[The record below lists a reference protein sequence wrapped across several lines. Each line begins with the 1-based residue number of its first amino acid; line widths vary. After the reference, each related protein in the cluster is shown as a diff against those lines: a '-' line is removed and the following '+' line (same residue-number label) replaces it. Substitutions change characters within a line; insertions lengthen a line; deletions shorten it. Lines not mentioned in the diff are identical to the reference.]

1 MHTVKTLIRKII
13 NSFVP
18 TENLVDSKKK
28 WNSLA
33 EKNAAYFVMTDYG
46 EGITEEQFRTS
57 GMKNYEQLIGND
69 SLITSRLSPFGSKDV
84 MEIGCGIGR
93 ITEFLSKNFKTV
105 SAVDISEEMVR
116 KGSQRLSGS
125 KNIVFKATDGTS
137 FPFTSSSF
145 DFVFSFIVFQ
155 HMPDTQT
162 IEKNIAE
169 ISRVLRP
176 GGIAKI
182 QLRGLPTSKKNWYY
196 GPSFSVA
203 DARKLIKNLP
213 LTMIKSDGEG
223 QRYFWIWLEKTK

>member
-1 MHTVKTLIRKII
+1 MQTVKIWIRKII

-18 TENLVDSKKK
+18 TEKLVDSKKK
-28 WNSLA
+28 WNGLA

-57 GMKNYEQLIGND
+57 GMKDYEQLIGGD
-69 SLITSRLSPFGSKDV
+69 SLLASRLSPFNTKDA

-93 ITEFLSKNFKTV
+93 ITEFLSKNFRTV
-105 SAVDISEEMVR
+105 SAVDISEEMVH
-116 KGSQRLSGS
+116 KGSQRLVSA
-125 KNIVFKATDGTS
+125 KNISFKATDGTS
-137 FPFTSSSF
+137 FPFANASF

-155 HMPDTQT
+155 HMPDVETVT
-162 IEKNIAE
+162 KNIAE

-182 QLRGLPTSKKNWYY
+182 QLRGLPTSKKNWFY

-203 DARKLIKNLP
+203 DANKLIKNLP
-213 LTMIKSDGEG
+213 LTLIKSEGEG
-223 QRYFWIWLEKTK
+223 QRYFWIWLEKK

>member
-1 MHTVKTLIRKII
+1 MHTVKKWIRSLL

-28 WNSLA
+28 WNTLA

-57 GMKNYEQLIGND
+57 GMKDYDQLIGGD
-69 SLITSRLSPFGSKDV
+69 TLLKTRLSPFNTKDV

-116 KGSQRLSGS
+116 KGGQRLSS
-125 KNIVFKATDGTS
+125 AKNITFRATDGTS
-137 FPFTSSSF
+137 FPFANASF

-155 HMPDTQT
+155 HMPDKQT

-169 ISRVLRP
+169 VSRVLRP

-182 QLRGLPTSKKNWYY
+182 QLRGLPTSKKNWFY

-203 DARKLIKNLP
+203 DARKLLTDLP
-213 LTMIKSDGEG
+213 LAMIASEGEG
-223 QRYFWIWLEKTK
+223 QRYFWIWLEKK